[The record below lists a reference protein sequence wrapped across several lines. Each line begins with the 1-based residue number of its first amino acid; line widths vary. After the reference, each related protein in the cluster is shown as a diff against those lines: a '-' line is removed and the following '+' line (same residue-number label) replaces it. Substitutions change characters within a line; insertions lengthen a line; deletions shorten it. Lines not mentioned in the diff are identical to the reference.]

1 MAVKAAAELAL
12 SSLKYSHS
20 LTLQEIQR
28 ALVQC
33 KEQNN
38 DMLQRACLI
47 VETSVREGNN
57 INLADVL
64 FEVAKR
70 WDELYIES
78 MRANGQNQQQNEL
91 IIDPTSPSCLQQ
103 QQQQQAAVV
112 AAAAVAVSN
121 NYIQQQSP
129 MMDPMVHPQFSYI
142 QQPTPQTAPFAFQ
155 VQTLPFPQYLPP
167 P

>member
-91 IIDPTSPSCLQQ
+91 IID
-103 QQQQQAAVV
+103 
-112 AAAAVAVSN
+112 
-121 NYIQQQSP
+121 
-129 MMDPMVHPQFSYI
+129 
-142 QQPTPQTAPFAFQ
+142 
-155 VQTLPFPQYLPP
+155 
-167 P
+167 